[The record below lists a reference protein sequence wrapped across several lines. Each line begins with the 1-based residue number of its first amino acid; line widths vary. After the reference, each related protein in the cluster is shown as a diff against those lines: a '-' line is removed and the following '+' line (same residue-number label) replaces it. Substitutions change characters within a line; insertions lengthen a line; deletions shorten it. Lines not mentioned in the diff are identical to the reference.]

1 MPPVEEDAHHQEGG
15 VLVGPGVAQQEHPLR
30 VELGEKVGGGSVHKG
45 DSHLVERRHSFSRV
59 SLHAQG
65 PVLEAPHGVDPGL
78 LGGVDEA
85 SVYPAGH
92 GVLLLPRHVGTL
104 PRLAVVAGP
113 VERHEL
119 VALLVLVVHLVPRR
133 DGDLVH
139 LYRTP
144 GLAGHQDLRR
154 DNLQHQR

>member
-30 VELGEKVGGGSVHKG
+30 VELGQEVGGRGVHQR
-45 DSHLVERRHSFSRV
+45 DSHLVEGRHPLGRV
-59 SLHAQG
+59 PLHAQR
-65 PVLEAPHGVDPGL
+65 PVLEASHGVDPGL

-92 GVLLLPRHVGTL
+92 GVLLLPGHVGTL
-104 PRLAVVAGP
+104 PCLAVVAGP

-119 VALLVLVVHLVPRR
+119 VALLVLVVHLVPGR

-139 LYRTP
+139 LYRTA
-144 GLAGHQDLRR
+144 GLAGHQDLR
-154 DNLQHQR
+154 